1 MEKFLLIP
9 VLLFI
14 FFQDLKFRAVY
25 WFLFPI
31 VLGISIWI
39 GWTTSNAE
47 NMLWSFFF
55 FIFSMGGLTLY
66 LSIKEG
72 RLINISKGYFG
83 LGDILF
89 LIVIIPI
96 FPFYMY
102 LVFFTLGTI
111 MSLLIHGIVLSIAKG
126 NKTIPYAG
134 YMSLFLIPY
143 LVFNQAINQFIL
155 YYI

>member
-31 VLGISIWI
+31 VLGLSIWI
-39 GWTTSNAE
+39 GLTTSNFE
-47 NMLWSFFF
+47 NMMWSFFF

-66 LSIKEG
+66 LSIKER

-96 FPFYMY
+96 FPFHIY

-126 NKTIPYAG
+126 DKTIPYAG

-143 LVFNQAINQFIL
+143 LVFNNSINQFIL
-155 YYI
+155 HYI

>member
-25 WFLFPI
+25 WFIFPI
-31 VLGISIWI
+31 VLGLSIWI
-39 GWTTSNAE
+39 GLTTSNTE

-72 RLINISKGYFG
+72 RFVNISKGYFG

-89 LIVIIPI
+89 LVTIIPI
-96 FPFYMY
+96 FPFHIY
-102 LVFFTLGTI
+102 LVFFTIGTI
-111 MSLLIHGIVLSIAKG
+111 LSLLIHGIVLSIAKG
-126 NKTIPYAG
+126 DKTIPYAG
-134 YMSLFLIPY
+134 YMSLLLIPY
-143 LVFNQAINQFIL
+143 LAFNNLINHFIL
-155 YYI
+155 HYI